1 MENFV
6 CLTECSIFI
15 LFKGELIET
24 FVREDIWNLLSL
36 NMEEGKI
43 YILHNVSVLRN
54 CAHLCLENHEYKLEI
69 TRFSVVTSMG
79 SETLSTML
87 SETTSIRSHY

>member
-1 MENFV
+1 MEKFV

-36 NMEEGKI
+36 NMEEEKL

-54 CAHLCLENHEYKLEI
+54 CAHLCLANHEHMLEI

-79 SETLSTML
+79 PETLNQL
-87 SETTSIRSHY
+87 CCLKPLPLEV